1 LAVGLAAGVASLL
14 LTLGIGRFLVRRLQR
29 IPYRGLLAAVLVWM
43 TATVFVFTG
52 PWGVLVLV
60 VGTAL
65 GVAPVRLGLRRV
77 PLTGVLLVPIL
88 TYFWL

>member
-1 LAVGLAAGVASLL
+1 
-14 LTLGIGRFLVRRLQR
+14 
-29 IPYRGLLAAVLVWM
+29 
-43 TATVFVFTG
+43 
-52 PWGVLVLV
+52 VLVLV

-88 TYFWL
+88 AYFWL